1 MDLFEGMQAF
11 CRTVE
16 RGSLSEA
23 ARDLGVSRSLVS
35 RRIGQLEAELGA
47 KLFHRTTRSLS
58 LTHAGSRYYPEA
70 ERILTAVEQSRQQL
84 CEDVLVARGLVRFG
98 IPSTFGE
105 RYLVPELT
113 GFLEENPEVRIS
125 LQVSEGMSDLHAD
138 ELDLV
143 LRIGILEDSSF
154 RGVRLFQTESV
165 LAAAPAYFANRPSLK
180 APEEL
185 TAHNCLCYR
194 DRGHGTRWQLRSKG
208 KSIEV
213 PVRGNFS
220 ADSGVSMREIA
231 VRGVGIV
238 LMPRCLIADEL
249 ATGQLQQLLPA
260 ATAGLPK
267 RGVWLVFHPDRYQ
280 PLRVTRL
287 IEYLQSKERRYCELA
302 S

>member
-165 LAAAPAYFANRPSLK
+165 LAAPPAYFANRPSLK

>member
-16 RGSLSEA
+16 RGSLSAA
-23 ARDLGVSRSLVS
+23 ARDLGVSRSLIS
-35 RRIGQLEAELGA
+35 RRIGQLESELGA

-84 CEDVLVARGLVRFG
+84 CEDVMVARGLIRFG

-105 RYLVPELT
+105 RYVVPELA
-113 GFLEENPEVRIS
+113 GFLSENPDVRIF
-125 LQVSEGMSDLHAD
+125 LQVSEGLSDLHAD

-143 LRIGILEDSSF
+143 LRIGILDDSNF
-154 RGVRLFQTESV
+154 RGVRLFETDSV
-165 LAAAPAYFANRPSLK
+165 LAATPAYFANRPPLTC
-180 APEEL
+180 PEDL
-185 TAHNCLCYR
+185 SDHNCFCYR
-194 DRGHGTRWQLRSKG
+194 DRGLGSRWHLRWKG
-208 KSIEV
+208 KPVEV
-213 PVRGNFS
+213 PVGGSFS
-220 ADSGVSMREIA
+220 ADSGVSMREMA
-231 VRGVGIV
+231 VRGLGVV

-249 ATGQLQQLLPA
+249 ATGQLQQLLPE
-260 ATAGLPK
+260 ATRGLPK
-267 RGVWLVFHPDRYQ
+267 RGVWLVFHPDRFQ